1 MLTISITKELFDD
14 ILATKRKIIEKEV
27 SSYWKKELLEI
38 SIVDDKIHY
47 DIKKVN
53 KISISNGLGED
64 KPNIVAVCEK
74 IDYNLKKNIF
84 EFHLGRI
91 VEQRNIVIEDD
102 HKDIL
107 IQELL
112 KEKEMLKDSI
122 NKDHLTQ
129 VFNRRKMDEDLTA
142 FIRQNNAQFLAA
154 AFIDADRFKGINDNF
169 GHDTGD
175 RVLKMIANK
184 LLTHAN
190 RLNAEVYRYGGEEFL
205 MLCFLPQEQLI
216 QSLEYLQNDIRSEYI
231 IHAQK
236 QISVT
241 VSIGVSFWK
250 NYSSIERFIKDADR
264 CVYKAKEKGRDA
276 IEVAYEKLS

>member
-1 MLTISITKELFDD
+1 MLTISISKELFDD

-27 SSYWKKELLEI
+27 SAYWKKELLEI

-64 KPNIVAVCEK
+64 RPNIVAICEK

-112 KEKEMLKDSI
+112 KEKAMLKDSI

-129 VFNRRKMDEDLTA
+129 VFNRRKMDEDLSA
-142 FIRQNNAQFLAA
+142 FIQQSNAQFLAA

-216 QSLEYLQNDIRSEYI
+216 QSLEYLQNDIRSERI

-250 NYSSIERFIKDADR
+250 NYTSIETFIKDADR
-264 CVYKAKEKGRDA
+264 CVYKAKKKGRDA
-276 IEVAYEKLS
+276 IDVAYEKLS